1 MAAPFAV
8 RIVQCPVAAQR
19 EGEHDERMDGRN
31 RMDGR
36 RDVDWTMIGAMPVVL
51 LVVVISR
58 GRRPGWI

>member
-1 MAAPFAV
+1 VTAAPFAV

-19 EGEHDERMDGRN
+19 EGEHDERMDGR
-31 RMDGR
+31 
-36 RDVDWTMIGAMPVVL
+36 RDVDWTMTGVMPVVL